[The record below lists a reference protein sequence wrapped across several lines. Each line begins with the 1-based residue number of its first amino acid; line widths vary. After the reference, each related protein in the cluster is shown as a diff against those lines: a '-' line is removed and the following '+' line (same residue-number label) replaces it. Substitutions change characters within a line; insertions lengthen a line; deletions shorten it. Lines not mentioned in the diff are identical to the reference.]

1 MASGKK
7 TGGDSPPH
15 SITVLRP
22 ESVLRELALEAVRLG
37 ADTIEVE
44 FNYGHEEVVFLKD
57 GLGSGTTFDRSSDQA
72 KSLLKELYNLR
83 RKKPRIAVHDAQ
95 YRLRISICDSF
106 GEDAFRIELRRI

>member
-7 TGGDSPPH
+7 TGGESPRH
-15 SITVLRP
+15 SITVLGP
-22 ESVLRELALEAVRLG
+22 KSVLRELTLEAVRVG

-44 FNYGHEEVVFLKD
+44 FNYGHEEVVFLKN
-57 GLGSGTTFDRSSDQA
+57 GAGSGTTFDSSSDQA

-83 RKKPRIAVHDAQ
+83 RKKPRIAVDDAK
-95 YRLRISICDSF
+95 YRLQIGIYDSF

>member
-7 TGGDSPPH
+7 TGGESPPH

-22 ESVLRELALEAVRLG
+22 KSVLRELALEAERLG

-57 GLGSGTTFDRSSDQA
+57 GSGSGTTFDRSSDQA

-83 RKKPRIAVHDAQ
+83 RKKPRIAVDDGQ
-95 YRLRISICDSF
+95 YRLRISIYDSF